1 MGTSVLYFCWQS
13 ALVLLSRFRDNGA
26 AYCSVYTS
34 YTVAKTV
41 TTIGVFIQ
49 ATHTIVVAY
58 DRVVCAISALASL
71 PLCLQLLL
79 CGRRTSRGTCVR
91 RHLSSVEYGIELIN
105 LGLISM
111 RKEALVSFALVV
123 EIGGAEEHCFLTAL
137 NAKVL
142 GIGVVVPLLLEGELG
157 STIFAF
163 PFSFATLLPP
173 GFASSFS
180 PRLLGWR

>member
-1 MGTSVLYFCWQS
+1 MGTRVLHFCWQS
-13 ALVLLSRFRDNGA
+13 TLVLLSSFRDNGA
-26 AYCSVYTS
+26 VYRSVYTS

-41 TTIGVFIQ
+41 TTIGGK
-49 ATHTIVVAY
+49 ATHAIVVAY

-71 PLCLQLLL
+71 PLCLHLLL
-79 CGRRTSRGTCVR
+79 RGRRTSRGTCVR
-91 RHLSSVEYGIELIN
+91 LHLSSVEYGIELVN

-111 RKEALVSFALVV
+111 RKEALISFALVIEVGGTV
-123 EIGGAEEHCFLTAL
+123 EHRFLAIL
-137 NAKVL
+137 SAKVL
-142 GIGVVVPLLLEGELG
+142 GVGVVVPLLLEGELG